1 MTHAPGRHVIYHTLE
16 DARTALAAA
25 GMLEVRPVLRTAPG
39 AVGYAGAA
47 HLKRVAEIAGGQA
60 SGGAHLIADCG
71 ADGAAA
77 VAALRAG
84 WPAVIV
90 AGPQA
95 MGAAVADIAAQLGAE
110 CHTRRPP
117 ALDLA
122 GLADPFAACVGWLE
136 RGERP

>member
-1 MTHAPGRHVIYHTLE
+1 MAHARGRHVIYHTLE

-25 GMLEVRPVLRTAPG
+25 RLLALRPVLRTAPG

-47 HLKRVAEIAGGQA
+47 YLKRLAEIAAQSEPGE
-60 SGGAHLIADCG
+60 AHLIADCG

-90 AGPQA
+90 GGPRA
-95 MGAAVADIAAQLGAE
+95 MAARVADIAAQLGAE
-110 CHTRRPP
+110 CHTRRSP
-117 ALDLA
+117 ALDLG
-122 GLADPFAACVGWLE
+122 GLADPFAACVAWLE
-136 RGERP
+136 RGARA